1 MQRRKLGDFEV
12 GAIGLGAMPMSLDG
26 RPPRDQAVRTIHA
39 ALDAGITLIDTAD
52 VYCQDA
58 DDVGHNERLVAE
70 ALATWSG
77 DRGGVIVATKGG
89 HTRGGKGSW
98 GHDGRPAY
106 LRSACEASLRALG
119 TDCVDLY
126 QFHRPDPSIPVEESV
141 GALAE
146 LQQAGKVRMI
156 GVSNFSIDQIQKA
169 QSVAGIVSVQNE
181 FSPAFRGSKS
191 ENAYCETNGIAFLAW
206 SPLGGMGAA
215 AALPQRHRAFAA
227 VAQESGVSAQRV
239 TLAWELAQSPT
250 VIPIPGASR
259 PETILDSLMAVE
271 VELTADQLRRLDDA

>member
-1 MQRRKLGDFEV
+1 MQRRKLGDQEV
-12 GAIGLGAMPMSLDG
+12 SAIGLGAMPMSVDG
-26 RPPRDQAVRTIHA
+26 RPPQAQGVRTIHA

-52 VYCQDA
+52 AYCVDA

-89 HTRGGKGSW
+89 HTRGRDGSW
-98 GHDGRPAY
+98 GRNGHPEY
-106 LRSACEASLRALG
+106 LRSACDASLKALG
-119 TDCVDLY
+119 TDRIDLY
-126 QFHRPDPSIPVEESV
+126 QFHRPDPAVPVEESV

-146 LQQAGKVRMI
+146 LQQAGKIRMV

-181 FSPAFRGSKS
+181 FSPAYRSSQS
-191 ENAYCETNGIAFLAW
+191 EIAYCEANGIAFLAW

-215 AALPQRHRAFAA
+215 ASLAQRHPAFAA
-227 VAQESGVSAQRV
+227 VADECRVSPQRV
-239 TLAWELAQSPT
+239 ALAWELAQSPV
-250 VIPIPGASR
+250 VIPIPGSSR
-259 PETILDSLMAVE
+259 PETILDSLAAVDLQ
-271 VELTADQLRRLDDA
+271 LTAEQLQRLDGE